1 MLCCGLR
8 VTIHGEACVACPAS
22 TAPAAILL
30 HCTLIGNDL
39 GILYSLLRRDAASP
53 KDAAQMCG
61 HVTNGMQ
68 NIE

>member
-1 MLCCGLR
+1 
-8 VTIHGEACVACPAS
+8 VACPAS